1 MSKILIIDD
10 DRSVCEILATLLES
24 LGHVPT
30 YALSLQEGLHVLSR
44 DAFDLVFLD
53 VYLPDGNGL
62 RSVSRIK
69 ERSSSPE
76 VIIITGEESPEG
88 AQLAVESGAWDYLA
102 KPLTTSQVRLST
114 SRAIAYR
121 EGKKASTALFVLQRD
136 EIAGSSA
143 ILRKCLDQLAKAA
156 LSISNVLITGETGT
170 GKELFAR
177 AIHRNS
183 SRSEKPF
190 VVVDCA
196 ALTESLVESTLFG
209 HAKGSFT
216 GADRDRSGLVKEAD
230 KGTLFLDEVGELPM
244 GIQGTFLR
252 VLQDRRF
259 RPVGENREIIS
270 DFRLIAATNRD
281 LDAMAREGRFRS
293 DLLFR
298 LKSIVIHLPALRD
311 RNSDIVEIALF
322 FMSGFCRKYGKAI
335 KGMSPE
341 FVEALL
347 SYPWPGNVRELN
359 HALESALSAAGEEP
373 ILYPIHLPLDLRS
386 RLARDAIAPASSQ
399 QCPDPDLHSGG
410 ASLPTLRDLLTS
422 VEENYLQELLI
433 QTGGDIKKACDISGI
448 SRANL
453 YVRLKKH
460 GITRHF

>member
-10 DRSVCEILATLLES
+10 DRSVCEILASLLES
-24 LGHVPT
+24 LGHTLT
-30 YALSLQEGLHVLSR
+30 YALNLQEGLRALSE
-44 DAFDLVFLD
+44 DYFDLVFLD
-53 VYLPDGNGL
+53 VFLPDGNGL
-62 RSVSRIK
+62 RSVPRIK
-69 ERSSSPE
+69 ELSSCPE

-102 KPLTTSQVRLST
+102 KPLTTSQVKLST

-121 EGKKASTALFVLQRD
+121 EGRAASTGSLVLQRD
-136 EIAGSSA
+136 EIVGRGAG
-143 ILRKCLDQLAKAA
+143 IKKCLEQVARAA
-156 LSISNVLITGETGT
+156 PSMSSVLITGETGT

-183 SRSEKPF
+183 SRASKPF

-196 ALTESLVESTLFG
+196 SLTEPLVESALFG
-209 HAKGSFT
+209 HVKGSFT
-216 GADRDRSGLVKEAD
+216 GADRDRDGLVKEAD
-230 KGTLFLDEVGELPM
+230 KGTLFLDEVGELPVS
-244 GIQGTFLR
+244 IQGTFLR

-259 RPVGENREIIS
+259 RPVGENREMTS

-311 RNSDIVEIALF
+311 RNTDIVELGLF
-322 FMSGFCRKYGKAI
+322 CVSGLCRRYGKAI

-347 SYPWPGNVRELN
+347 SYSWPGNVRELN
-359 HALESALSAAGEEP
+359 HALESALSVAGEEP
-373 ILYPIHLPLDLRS
+373 ILYPIHLPLDIRS
-386 RLARDAIAPASSQ
+386 QLAREAIAPPSTPRGPDQDVPTGGSSF
-399 QCPDPDLHSGG
+399 
-410 ASLPTLRDLLTS
+410 PTLRDLLTS
-422 VEENYLQELLI
+422 VEKNYLKELI
-433 QTGGDIKKACDISGI
+433 SHTDGDIKKACSISGM

-453 YVRLKKH
+453 YARLKKH

>member
-53 VYLPDGNGL
+53 VHLPDGNGL

-156 LSISNVLITGETGT
+156 LSISNVLMTGETGT

-216 GADRDRSGLVKEAD
+216 GADRGRDGLVKEAD
-230 KGTLFLDEVGELPM
+230 KGILFLDEVGELPM

-322 FMSGFCRKYGKAI
+322 FMSGFCRRYGKAI

-399 QCPDPDLHSGG
+399 QGPDPDRHSGG
-410 ASLPTLRDLLTS
+410 ASLPTLRDLLKS
-422 VEENYLQELLI
+422 VEENYLQELLT
-433 QTGGDIKKACDISGI
+433 QTGGDIKKACYISGI